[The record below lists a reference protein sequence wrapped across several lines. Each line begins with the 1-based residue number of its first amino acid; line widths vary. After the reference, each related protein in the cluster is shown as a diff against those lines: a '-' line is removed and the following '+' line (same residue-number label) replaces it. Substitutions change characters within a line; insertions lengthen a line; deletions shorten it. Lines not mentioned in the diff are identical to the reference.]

1 MTSSAVVTRYANALA
16 DVVMGGPDV
25 GTRVVQPGDAAAQL
39 QAFAQLVAESN
50 DLRNALTSPSVS
62 LARKRA
68 VISKIVEMQGAAR
81 VVRNFLLV
89 LSDHRRLDALTEVA
103 STFAS
108 VVDERLGFARAEIQ
122 SAQELRPQQQD
133 DLVVKISQ
141 LTGKKVRP
149 AWKVN
154 PQLLGGVVVNVGS
167 KVYDGSVRG
176 QLAAIGR
183 KLAAI

>member
-16 DVVMGGPDV
+16 DVVMGGPGV
-25 GTRVVQPGDAAAQL
+25 GLQPGDAAAQL
-39 QAFAQLVAESN
+39 QAFAQLVHESP
-50 DLRNALTSPSVS
+50 DLHNALLSPSVS

-68 VISKIVEMQGAAR
+68 VISRLLETQGVAR

-89 LSDHRRLDALTEVA
+89 LSDHRRMDALSEVA
-103 STFAS
+103 SKFAT
-108 VVDERLGFARAEIQ
+108 VVDERLGFARADIQ
-122 SAQELRPQQQD
+122 SAQPLQTQQQD
-133 DLVVKISQ
+133 ALVQKISQ

-149 AWKVN
+149 SYAVN
-154 PQLLGGVVVNVGS
+154 PDLLGGVVVNVGS

-183 KLAAI
+183 RLITQ

>member
-16 DVVMGGPDV
+16 DVVMGGTGV
-25 GTRVVQPGDAAAQL
+25 GIQPGDAAAQL
-39 QAFAQLVAESN
+39 QAFAQLVEESH

-68 VISKIVEMQGAAR
+68 VIARLTDALGTSR
-81 VVRNFLLV
+81 VVRNFLMV
-89 LSDHRRLDALTEVA
+89 LSDHRRLHALAEVA
-103 STFAS
+103 TTFAT
-108 VVDERLGFARAEIQ
+108 VIDDRLGFARAEIQ
-122 SAQELRPQQQD
+122 SSQALRPEQQEA
-133 DLVVKISQ
+133 LVAKISQ

-149 AWKVN
+149 AWQVN
-154 PQLLGGVVVNVGS
+154 PELLGGVVVNVGS

-183 KLAAI
+183 RLAAT

>member
-16 DVVMGGPDV
+16 DVVMGGAAA
-25 GTRVVQPGDAAAQL
+25 GVQPADALAQL
-39 QAFAQLVAESN
+39 QAFAQMVEESH

-68 VISKIVEMQGAAR
+68 VISRLAEAQGTAR

-89 LSDHRRLDALTEVA
+89 LSDHRRLHALTEVA
-103 STFAS
+103 SAFSNAL
-108 VVDERLGFARAEIQ
+108 DERLGFARAAIQ
-122 SAQELRPQQQD
+122 SAQPLHPQQQNE
-133 DLVVKISQ
+133 LVLKISQ

-149 AWKVN
+149 AWQVN
-154 PQLLGGVVVNVGS
+154 PDLLGGVVVNVGS

-176 QLAAIGR
+176 QLAVIGR
-183 KLAAI
+183 RLAAI

>member
-16 DVVMGGPDV
+16 DVVMGATGA
-25 GTRVVQPGDAAAQL
+25 GVQPGDAVAQL
-39 QAFAQLVAESN
+39 QAFAQMVQESH

-68 VISKIVEMQGAAR
+68 VISRLAESQGTSR
-81 VVRNFLLV
+81 MVRNFLLV

-103 STFAS
+103 AEFAI
-108 VVDERLGFARAEIQ
+108 VLDERLGFVRASIESALPLQ
-122 SAQELRPQQQD
+122 SQQQN
-133 DLVVKISQ
+133 DLVQKISQ
-141 LTGKKVRP
+141 LTGKNVRP
-149 AWKVN
+149 TWQVN
-154 PQLLGGVVVNVGS
+154 PELLGGVVVNVGS

-183 KLAAI
+183 KLAST

>member
-16 DVVMGGPDV
+16 DVVMGGDGV
-25 GTRVVQPGDAAAQL
+25 GIQPGDAVAQL
-39 QAFAQLVAESN
+39 QAFAQLVHESP
-50 DLRNALTSPSVS
+50 DLRNVLTSPSVS

-68 VISKIVEMQGAAR
+68 VISRIAEIQGVAR
-81 VVRNFLLV
+81 VIRNFLLV
-89 LSDHRRLDALTEVA
+89 LCDHRRLDALTEVA
-103 STFAS
+103 SVFAS

-122 SAQELRPQQQD
+122 SAQPLRPQQQNA
-133 DLVVKISQ
+133 LVLKISQ

-149 AWKVN
+149 DWQVN
-154 PQLLGGVVVNVGS
+154 AELLGGVVVNVGS

-183 KLAAI
+183 RLITR